1 MSNIETPTLFYLVKA
16 EEYNDPIREDTY
28 CLFNILT
35 DKLIL
40 SQVFAAEITDF
51 LLFNNPNHPW
61 LSLSNES
68 SEDWAFSISDK
79 QMTLPLEWSTSGAYG
94 NIYTKDYASLD
105 DYLVKPSP
113 NKIKYPTHSVSMDEL
128 ASKVLK
134 ENKDIKILNEK
145 QLGDIVS
152 GLKKEA
158 ARVNREDVDRVLSS
172 TDNVLDDIDIDI
184 ESIPY
189 IEDE

>member
-40 SQVFAAEITDF
+40 SQVFASEVTDF
-51 LLFNNPNHPW
+51 LLFNNPSHPW

-68 SEDWAFSISDK
+68 SEDWAFAISEK
-79 QMTLPLEWSTSGAYG
+79 QMTLPLEWSTSSTYG
-94 NIYTKDYASLD
+94 NIYTKDYASLTN
-105 DYLVKPSP
+105 YMVSPSSTQ
-113 NKIKYPTHSVSMDEL
+113 IQYPTNSVSMDEV

-145 QLGDIVS
+145 QLDDIVS

-172 TDNVLDDIDIDI
+172 IDNVLDDIDIDI

>member
-113 NKIKYPTHSVSMDEL
+113 NKIKYPTHSVQTST
-128 ASKVLK
+128 
-134 ENKDIKILNEK
+134 ENKIKSEIELD
-145 QLGDIVS
+145 DIVS
-152 GLKKEA
+152 GLKEEA
-158 ARVNREDVDRVLSS
+158 ARVNRENIDEVLSNVDRA
-172 TDNVLDDIDIDI
+172 LDSMELNI